1 MLGRGSHKRGVSE
14 RPAPADPIAM
24 LAICDS
30 AVVRQLVAGAVAK
43 ESDLIV
49 TTAFDWRHAEHLARG
64 NRPDVA
70 VLCSDRLWPD
80 DEDARPIH
88 QLGIPFVVGTLDLRE
103 ANVSSGLSE
112 LLSRVR
118 QVPRRL
124 RARTEARSPP
134 TSPGKLPPF
143 VDTAI
148 PRTSP
153 LVVVGASAGG
163 TVALKSIL
171 QALPPGAPPLL
182 IVQHMS
188 DHFTGTFARGLDR
201 ICSIEVREA
210 EDGDAIVAGR
220 ALIAPGNRHLFV
232 ERRGSEY
239 VARLHEGPSVARH
252 RPSVNVLFRSAA
264 QEAGANAIGVI
275 LTGMGDD
282 GADGLFE
289 MKGVGARTI
298 AQNEATSAVFG
309 MPRAAILRGGVE
321 KTAALGDV
329 AAAILECASSPR

>member
-1 MLGRGSHKRGVSE
+1 
-14 RPAPADPIAM
+14 
-24 LAICDS
+24 
-30 AVVRQLVAGAVAK
+30 
-43 ESDLIV
+43 V
-49 TTAFDWRHAEHLARG
+49 TTAFGWRHAEHLAQTI
-64 NRPDVA
+64 RPDVA
-70 VLCSDRLWPD
+70 ILCSDRLWPD
-80 DEDARPIH
+80 DEGGRPIQ
-88 QLGIPFVVGTLDLRE
+88 QLGIPFVAGTLDLRE

-112 LLSRVR
+112 LLTRVR

-124 RARTEARSPP
+124 RVRGEVRPPAVSPD
-134 TSPGKLPPF
+134 KLTPF
-143 VDTAI
+143 VDPAI
-148 PRTSP
+148 PPTDR

-163 TVALKSIL
+163 TVALKAIL
-171 QALPPGAPPLL
+171 QALPRDAPPLV

-201 ICSIEVREA
+201 RCAIEVREA
-210 EDGDAIVAGR
+210 QDGDAVVTGL
-220 ALIAPGNRHLFV
+220 ALIAPGNRHLGL
-232 ERRGSEY
+232 ERKGSTY
-239 VARLHEGPSVARH
+239 VARLYEGPPVSRH

-264 QEAGANAIGVI
+264 QEAGSNAVGVI

-321 KTAALGDV
+321 QTAALGDV
-329 AAAILECASSPR
+329 ASAILTCAGSPR